1 MHSEWWTKFAGSEL
15 VLRPKD
21 QITGWGGGEGRTE
34 AYRPR
39 AERRQHE
46 FCLMIALIRIHLPVG
61 SRCDWLN

>member
-1 MHSEWWTKFAGSEL
+1 MHSEGWTKFPGSEL

-21 QITGWGGGEGRTE
+21 QARGGGWGRTE

-61 SRCDWLN
+61 SR

>member
-1 MHSEWWTKFAGSEL
+1 MHSEGWTKCSGSEL

-21 QITGWGGGEGRTE
+21 QARGGGWGGGGRTE

-61 SRCDWLN
+61 SR